1 MERLKRSLL
10 YTYGT
15 ADMFFILMV
24 SMELYYFTAFLTDYA
39 SFSMKTVS
47 VILYVTG
54 VLDIACALLAGII
67 LEKTNLRFGGKYRSW
82 FLLAPP
88 IIAPLYVLQ
97 FTRVGS
103 EALAATVIVVGF
115 LASHLLWNI
124 SSTAGG
130 AMVGRMSRRA
140 DEVTIL
146 SASRTQGMMAAGLV
160 FSLTG
165 LPLIAFFTGLAG
177 QVSGFTLTVAVYAL
191 LNILGY
197 LYVFK
202 LTSGKDPYDP
212 PAASAEV
219 KPQITVREIV
229 RLVFLNRPLAALI
242 VAEIFRNSCISLV
255 AALAFYYFSYVLRD
269 LPFMSVFLL
278 ATAVMGL
285 AGSIAAAWIGLRI
298 GKRHTYWLSLL
309 LAAGA
314 YTSARFL
321 GGTAW
326 SFTALFGIGTMF
338 TVIAS
343 SMSTALFSD
352 TVVYGEWKTGKS
364 IRAFTMSLLNLP
376 IKVGVLV
383 RSAVVTLGLVAI
395 GFVSNAAPE
404 PEVLSGIAALMTFS
418 PAAVCVLAAVC
429 CFFGYRLEEGEVERM
444 QLEIAA
450 RSDR

>member
-130 AMVGRMSRRA
+130 AIVGRMSRRA

-165 LPLIAFFTGLAG
+165 LPLIAFFSGLAG
-177 QVSGFTLTVAVYAL
+177 QVSGFSLTVAVYAL

-197 LYVFK
+197 LYVYK
-202 LTSGKDPYDP
+202 ITAWKDLYDSP
-212 PAASAEV
+212 PASAEV
-219 KPQITVREIV
+219 KAQITAREMV
-229 RLVFLNRPLAALI
+229 RLVLRNGPLAALI
-242 VAEIFRNSCISLV
+242 VAEIFRTSCISLV
-255 AALAFYYFSYVLRD
+255 AALAFYYFSYVLGT
-269 LPFMSVFLL
+269 LPFMSVF
-278 ATAVMGL
+278 
-285 AGSIAAAWIGLRI
+285 
-298 GKRHTYWLSLL
+298 L

-326 SFTALFGIGTMF
+326 SFTALFGVGTMF

-376 IKVGVLV
+376 IKIGVLV

-404 PEVLSGIAALMTFS
+404 PEVVSGIAALMTFS
-418 PAAVCVLAAVC
+418 PAAVCLLAAVC
-429 CFFGYRLEEGEVERM
+429 FFFGYRLDEGRVERM

-450 RSDR
+450 RSAR